1 MLSRA
6 IVTEAKDG
14 RPSPAAIYECNK
26 SSNGELAL
34 LLSNRS
40 LAHLRLG
47 DANAAVED
55 AEACV
60 QADTTIEKG
69 HMRLLLALEAHGA
82 SAQMQLEACERGLQA
97 CPDGPLLSGRQQRL
111 AKTVKAQVPSSCQHR
126 PRVSI
131 GRQRLLTVFGAANR
145 TAC

>member
-14 RPSPAAIYECNK
+14 RPSPAAIYESNK
-26 SSNGELAL
+26 SSNG
-34 LLSNRS
+34 